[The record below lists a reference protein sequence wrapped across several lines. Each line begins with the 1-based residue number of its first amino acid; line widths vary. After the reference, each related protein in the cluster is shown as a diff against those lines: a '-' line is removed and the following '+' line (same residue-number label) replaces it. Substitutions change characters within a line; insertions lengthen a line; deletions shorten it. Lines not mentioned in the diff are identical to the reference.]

1 MSSSPAQG
9 PGATELSAS
18 SGPCPPSVKLRKCR
32 PGYKS
37 AAKLAR
43 SRERARCFHLSR
55 SLKQE
60 NASLGDEIEKIKAEK
75 NLIEE
80 EYYKFKDECSQK
92 VDEAL
97 SSQKTWLNE
106 KHLKI
111 LKYYSD
117 TLTKRYEQQFND
129 SSSYFQAKIS
139 ERNEEIEMLKHD
151 LEVSRQARIAFGLKK
166 PVYSPGRYR
175 DDG

>member
-9 PGATELSAS
+9 PGASVRSATAD
-18 SGPCPPSVKLRKCR
+18 PCPPPSVKRRNCR

-43 SRERARCFHLSR
+43 SRERASCFHLSR

-75 NLIEE
+75 NIIEE
-80 EYYKFKDECSQK
+80 EYYKFKDECAQK

-111 LKYYSD
+111 L
-117 TLTKRYEQQFND
+117 RIGE
-129 SSSYFQAKIS
+129 KI
-139 ERNEEIEMLKHD
+139 
-151 LEVSRQARIAFGLKK
+151 
-166 PVYSPGRYR
+166 
-175 DDG
+175 